1 MTSSLNFEVYR
12 SDHVGIS
19 VPSLDDA
26 ILFWTEALGAELI
39 RTGEMAGDFL
49 AQVTGAKNSTVK
61 MAIVELAGQKIELLE
76 YDDVT
81 KRTEAPSKPYSAG
94 ILHLAIQVS
103 NIEAVIEKVGY
114 YGWKAQGKP
123 QKIEA
128 GSRAGTHVMYIV
140 GPSGTALELM
150 QPPSLDK

>member
-1 MTSSLNFEVYR
+1 MTSSRKFEVYR

-26 ILFWTEALGAELI
+26 IRFWTEALGAKLI

-49 AQVTGAKNSTVK
+49 TQVTGAKNSTVK
-61 MAIVELAGQKIELLE
+61 MAIVELAGQTIELLE

-81 KRTEAPSKPYSAG
+81 QRTEAASKPYSAG

-103 NIEAVIEKVGY
+103 NIEAVIEKVGH

-123 QKIEA
+123 QRIEV
-128 GSRAGTHVMYIV
+128 GSRTGTHVMYVV
-140 GPSGTALELM
+140 GPAGTALELM
-150 QPPSLDK
+150 QPPSLDQ